1 MKEEQ
6 NSVAVLREEL
16 VKLIYNFTV
25 QAGVMGALIAVLNQE
40 IPDLKDRM
48 IEVLE
53 NSRTGSLMGQAMVD
67 EAIDYVKTIRCHC
80 PWVEIFIARLA
91 QVIRLSVFFGIL
103 GVAFGFINL

>member
-67 EAIDYVKTIRCHC
+67 EAIDYVKTIR
-80 PWVEIFIARLA
+80 
-91 QVIRLSVFFGIL
+91 
-103 GVAFGFINL
+103 